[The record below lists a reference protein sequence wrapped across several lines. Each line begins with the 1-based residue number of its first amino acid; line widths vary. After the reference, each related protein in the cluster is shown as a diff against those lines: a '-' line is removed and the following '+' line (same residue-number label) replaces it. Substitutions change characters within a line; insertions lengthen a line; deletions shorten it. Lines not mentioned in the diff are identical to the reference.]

1 MKKIGEIIKYFLSIA
16 SLVGII
22 SAAAISNYKAKE
34 DRVKILENQ
43 VNQNHRTDS
52 LFKTINILDGT
63 LNSMSVEVADIRT
76 EQRVQGRKQDNLK
89 ALVIQEFAK
98 TMNSQQV
105 LDMINML
112 EKRNNE
118 NKLEVKTKI
127 EKIK

>member
-1 MKKIGEIIKYFLSIA
+1 MKKIGEIMKYFLTIA
-16 SLVGII
+16 SFVGIV
-22 SAAAISNYKAKE
+22 SAATISNYKAKE
-34 DRVKILENQ
+34 DRIKILENQ

-52 LFKTINILDGT
+52 LFKTINVLDNT
-63 LNSMSVEVADIRT
+63 LNLMSTEVADIKA

-112 EKRNNE
+112 EKRNTN
-118 NKLEVKTKI
+118 NDIEVNTKI